1 MANKKISQLTTT
13 TTADDNSW
21 IVMNDSGN
29 TATYRITR
37 SDLLAGTD
45 IAGGLVNG
53 TGTNSLK
60 SADNL
65 TTTAAVSSN
74 TNSIALGNG
83 AKASGSNSITIGT
96 TSVNSG
102 NNSINI
108 GLHYNSADNVIN
120 IGNGAY
126 TYQANGI
133 SIGQSSGSQQGG
145 IVLGNS
151 SRAGK
156 TGSLTFGNNNEHNQ
170 GNYSVSIGNEVRN
183 GIAPNYYGAEY
194 SVAIGHNHKLE
205 GNTENGQNYSTI
217 LGGSGNVLTG
227 NTTNV
232 VLLGL
237 NNFTSPATDN
247 TTYLNKLVGIGNS
260 TIVNTRGTTN
270 TETASSLSNFVV
282 GEGNDVGTINKRTY
296 TFGYNNANK
305 PNSGF
310 GGELGNFI
318 FGDNNSA
325 TNNTNNYLFG
335 RNHNVSGGSNMAF
348 GDNMT
353 ISSNNNIALGGQY
366 HNLSSSNYSAILG
379 GYDNDITGSGGAAGI
394 LVGEGNDIT
403 ASGAYNTII
412 GSATSTISGSL
423 AGASIIASNS
433 KSALYSYTLH
443 AENNHTFKT
452 ESFDVVAVGNVGGNI
467 DVDCSLGTIFT
478 FTMTADT
485 TPNFIN
491 LRTGQRFIFIVE
503 NTTYAVPGAT
513 INGASGN
520 VYAKN
525 GNINPSS
532 NAITK
537 YTATYDGTRM
547 FLDEELNFQS
557 V

>member
-1 MANKKISQLTTT
+1 MANITIPNLNPVTAATDLDILVITNAAGTTT
-13 TTADDNSW
+13 SK
-21 IVMNDSGN
+21 
-29 TATYRITR
+29 ITR
-37 SDLLAGTD
+37 QDLLAGTD

-96 TSVNSG
+96 STMPSG

-133 SIGQSSGSQQGG
+133 SIGQSSGSQNGG

-217 LGGSGNVLTG
+217 LGGSGNILTG

-237 NNFTSPATDN
+237 NNFTSPAADN
-247 TTYLNKLVGIGNS
+247 TTYV
-260 TIVNTRGTTN
+260 
-270 TETASSLSNFVV
+270 
-282 GEGNDVGTINKRTY
+282 
-296 TFGYNNANK
+296 
-305 PNSGF
+305 
-310 GGELGNFI
+310 
-318 FGDNNSA
+318 DNI
-325 TNNTNNYLFG
+325 
-335 RNHNVSGGSNMAF
+335 H
-348 GDNMT
+348 
-353 ISSNNNIALGGQY
+353 
-366 HNLSSSNYSAILG
+366 
-379 GYDNDITGSGGAAGI
+379 
-394 LVGEGNDIT
+394 
-403 ASGAYNTII
+403 
-412 GSATSTISGSL
+412 
-423 AGASIIASNS
+423 
-433 KSALYSYTLH
+433 TL
-443 AENNHTFKT
+443 KT
-452 ESFDVVAVGNVGGNI
+452 ESFDVVAAGNVGGNV
-467 DVDCSLGTIFT
+467 DVDCSLGTIYT
-478 FTMTADT
+478 FTMTANT

-491 LRTGQRFIFIVE
+491 FRDGQRITFVIT
-503 NTTYAVPGAT
+503 NTTYSVPTAT
-513 INGASGN
+513 ISGGGS

-525 GNINPSS
+525 ANIAPS
-532 NAITK
+532 NNNKTL
-537 YTATYDGTRM
+537 YYGT
-547 FLDEELNFQS
+547 FISGDLYIDEHTGFDA